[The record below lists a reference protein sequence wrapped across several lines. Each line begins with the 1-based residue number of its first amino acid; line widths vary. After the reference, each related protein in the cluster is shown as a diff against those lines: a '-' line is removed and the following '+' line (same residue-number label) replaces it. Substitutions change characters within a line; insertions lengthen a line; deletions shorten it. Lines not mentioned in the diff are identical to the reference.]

1 MMSAHIDFLTSTS
14 FRLASIDRTQ
24 REDAQILSI
33 TLSTHELRDATA
45 LGYYALSYTWGPPR
59 APAPSEPEIKTHPIL
74 LNGRYYH
81 VQLNLHDALEHLYQ
95 FYPQKLVWIDALC
108 INQEDTK
115 ERQVQVAIMDKIY
128 SNASLVAI
136 WLGKPFPQLQLG
148 FEVIDRIYK
157 VAFREVSRIIR
168 AQQYDFTLDIGDIQD
183 KYGLELLT
191 NEEMEAL
198 MDVYASRWF
207 GRVWVIQEVALAKK
221 VGVVNGDSIMA
232 FDKFG
237 TVAAFLHVSGLCIA
251 ISHALARIDRNVDLL
266 EGNFLF
272 RAERIQILR
281 EWCLGDQSLWQELLP
296 LVDFTAGIQNG
307 SERGGEETVGLVLT
321 KLLLWTIG
329 FKATDPRDSVFG
341 LWGIVRHI
349 ASTQHLKMPE
359 HLRPSYDM
367 SVSDVFHS
375 VATEIL
381 ETSGTLILLT
391 LVKDPEQRSSTE
403 LPSWC
408 PDFSSPLSS
417 HPISGPQLK
426 SVTPVKAGGHI
437 EGLTR
442 SLLPGV
448 RGGTLKLRGFPLG
461 PVQAIGERADEI
473 EYGKFDKWVGI
484 LLEMEDTYPLTGQ
497 SAVEA
502 FWRTLIHDQD
512 LSSRPSKL
520 VGTEHFRDVLLIQAL
535 GFVRREFAKN
545 GAESIE
551 KHIESWCG
559 LDTLAKRYPGA
570 VEGTETIRTYC
581 KGKGFLPTLEH
592 DIPVSEE
599 ESDAFRAKVF
609 DNGSG
614 LLMILS
620 GTIFNRCIALAAGG
634 HLAHAS
640 GSTIP
645 GDEIWVLAGC
655 PSPLVLRRLEPETD
669 QFSLI
674 GEAYVHGVMN
684 GEAIA
689 KHTEWRHVDL
699 V

>member
-1 MMSAHIDFLTSTS
+1 MSAHIDFLTSTS

-74 LNGRYYH
+74 LNGRYYQ
-81 VQLNLHDALEHLYQ
+81 VQPNLHDALEHLYQ

-183 KYGLELLT
+183 RYGLELLT

-221 VGVVNGDSIMA
+221 VGVINGDSIMA

-237 TVAAFLHVSGLCIA
+237 TVAAFLH
-251 ISHALARIDRNVDLL
+251 
-266 EGNFLF
+266 
-272 RAERIQILR
+272 ILR
-281 EWCLGDQSLWQELLP
+281 EWCFGDQSLWQELLP

-307 SERGGEETVGLVLT
+307 SERVGEETVGLVLT

-349 ASTQHLKMPE
+349 ASTQYLKMPE

-473 EYGKFDKWVGI
+473 DR
-484 LLEMEDTYPLTGQ
+484 
-497 SAVEA
+497 S
-502 FWRTLIHDQD
+502 
-512 LSSRPSKL
+512 SKL

-620 GTIFNRCIALAAGG
+620 GTIFNRCIALTAGG

-645 GDEIWVLAGC
+645 GDEIWVLAVC

-684 GEAIA
+684 GAAIA